1 MKVYVNDDSIEIADA
16 SNISQLLTKLNAAS
30 KGIAIAI
37 DQEIIPSNQWDN
49 HQLKEDDKVLLIRA
63 TQGG

>member
-16 SNISQLLTKLNAAS
+16 SNITQLLKQLNTATKGL
-30 KGIAIAI
+30 AIAI
-37 DQEIIPSNQWDN
+37 DSNIIPSKLWGEY
-49 HQLKEDDKVLLIRA
+49 QLKEDDKVLLIRA